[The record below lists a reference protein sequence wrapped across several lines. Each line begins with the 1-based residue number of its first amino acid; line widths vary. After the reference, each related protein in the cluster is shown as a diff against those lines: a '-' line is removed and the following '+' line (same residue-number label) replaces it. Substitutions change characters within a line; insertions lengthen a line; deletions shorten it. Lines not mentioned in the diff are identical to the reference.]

1 MGLMTRFVL
10 VLHAHLPYVRAH
22 GMWPFGEETLYDV
35 LAEVYLPL
43 ARMLER
49 LEHQGIPTPLT
60 LGITPV
66 LSEQLA
72 DPRVKEGFLRYASD
86 RLARAEGDLGR
97 YRDTEFEA
105 GAGHNFEFW
114 QTTLEHYRN
123 LGGDLTGFFARAQER
138 GRLEIVTS
146 SATHAYS
153 PLLSSDAAL
162 WAQVKTGT
170 ETYRQHYR
178 RAPTGFWLPEM
189 AYRPKGKWDP
199 PTDGAQP
206 VMRAGVDEILYQ
218 AGIRYSFVDAHLV
231 QGGKLLPSSQGMYG
245 DPESPERIESQDVAY
260 RVHELPSGL
269 RVLARNPET
278 AVQVWSADYGY
289 PGDKVYREFHRKDP
303 VSGLRL
309 HRVSGRGVQLGDKEP
324 YEPEQAFAKVGEHAR
339 HFAALVRNL
348 ADKHPGGVICA
359 AYDAEL
365 FGHWWYEG
373 TAWLEAVFREL
384 NASAAVGMVTAVEAI
399 RGEVLRTAL
408 PEGSWGRG
416 GGNRVW
422 LNEATL
428 DYWRLVYRAEHQMIE
443 AAERFGR
450 DLDGRRRALRQLMR
464 ELLLL
469 ESSDW
474 PFLIDSGQAAEYA
487 RARYEGHA
495 ERFAEL
501 YTMLETDQLDLSRVL
516 VLESLD
522 NVFPEADPSLYLSRG
537 RTPVNGNPVGD
548 LLSQTASERSA
559 RRAAEAAKHGPLP
572 NAAPPLTTGE
582 NTPQPSK
589 TVPKRKISGKREP
602 LEKIQGIGAVY
613 QKRLWEAGVLTFAQL
628 AALEP
633 EEILRIV
640 QPRPWQKVDVQSWIR
655 EAGERAKG

>member
-22 GMWPFGEETLYDV
+22 GMWPFGEETLYEV
-35 LAEVYLPL
+35 VAEVYLPL

-49 LEHQGIPTPLT
+49 LEAEGVPAPLT

-72 DPRVKEGFLRYASD
+72 DPRVKEGFLRYTAD

-97 YRDTEFEA
+97 YQGTEFEA
-105 GAGHNFEFW
+105 AAQHNLDFW
-114 QTTLEHYRN
+114 QTTLEHYR
-123 LGGDLTGFFARAQER
+123 LIGGDLTGFFARTQER

-153 PLLSSDAAL
+153 SLLSSDAAL

-178 RAPTGFWLPEM
+178 RAPTGYWLPEM
-189 AYRPKGKWDP
+189 AYRPRGRWEP
-199 PTDGAQP
+199 PTDGAEP
-206 VMRAGVDEILYQ
+206 VMRAGTDEILYQ

-231 QGGKLLPSSQGMYG
+231 QGGEPLPSSYGMYG
-245 DPESPERIESQDVAY
+245 EAESPEQIESQDVTY
-260 RVHELPSGL
+260 RAHELPSGL

-278 AVQVWSADYGY
+278 AVQVWSAEYGY
-289 PGDKVYREFHRKDP
+289 PGEEVYREFHRKDP
-303 VSGLRL
+303 ISGLRL
-309 HRVSGRGVQLGDKEP
+309 HRVSGRGVALGDKEP
-324 YEPEQAFAKVGEHAR
+324 YVPERAFAKVAEHAR
-339 HFAALVRNL
+339 HFASVVTDL
-348 ADKHPGGVICA
+348 ASKHKDGVICA

-384 NASAAVGMVTAVEAI
+384 NASDTVQTATAVEAI
-399 RGEVLRTAL
+399 RGEAPRIAL

-416 GGNRVW
+416 GGNGVW

-428 DYWRLVYRAEHQMIE
+428 DYWRLVYRAERQMAL

-501 YTMLETDQLDLSRVL
+501 YAMLETDSLDLARVSA
-516 VLESLD
+516 LESLD
-522 NVFPEADPSLYLSRG
+522 NVFPEADTSLYLSRG
-537 RTPVNGNPVGD
+537 WTPVNGNPVGD

-559 RRAAEAAKHGPLP
+559 RRAAEAAKYGPLP
-572 NAAPPLTTGE
+572 NAPQTGGAE
-582 NTPQPSK
+582 EPQPR
-589 TVPKRKISGKREP
+589 RKSAGKREP
-602 LEKIQGIGAVY
+602 LEKIQGIGPVY
-613 QKRLWEAGVLTFAQL
+613 QKRLWEAGILTFAQL
-628 AALEP
+628 AALAPDEVMK
-633 EEILRIV
+633 IV
-640 QPRPWQKVDVQSWIR
+640 QPRAWQKADVEQWIR